1 MSLRSC
7 LARLEKQGE
16 LVRVRREVDRRF
28 ELSAVAKKLD
38 GGPAVLF
45 ENVRGFSMPVLVG
58 TEGTKDRV
66 AGNLGVKT
74 GINIDFHN
82 LLGAA
87 TGNPVMALLMA
98 ALMDILREFVGEVGS
113 VMGIDVIHSRRR
125 LLRHMKARD
134 ADKAVAEM
142 ERHLKVLHG
151 HYLTAAA
158 RLKRRRVRGKAKE
171 RQA

>member
-1 MSLRSC
+1 MMMGLIFIASSTPASQIPFFGAIDL
-7 LARLEKQGE
+7 
-16 LVRVRREVDRRF
+16 LV
-28 ELSAVAKKLD
+28 KK
-38 GGPAVLF
+38 GGHA
-45 ENVRGFSMPVLVG
+45 
-58 TEGTKDRV
+58 
-66 AGNLGVKT
+66 LGYA
-74 GINIDFHN
+74 
-82 LLGAA
+82 LLGLSYFHALPRRLSVPYRA
-87 TGNPVMALLMA
+87 VMALLMA

-171 RQA
+171 KQA